1 MDVKKQIVERV
12 AITWEASSDEIIY
25 RDGGVH
31 HLSKPELSLTITDV
45 AKDANQTG
53 GPIVGR
59 ANVTSTGA
67 ARAYAAMIVDVSVD
81 PETGKTTI
89 LRCTA
94 FQDAGKAIHPSYVE
108 GQIQGGAVQGIGW
121 ALNEEY
127 FMSGDG
133 HMVNATLLDY
143 RMPVANDLPMIEPV
157 IVEVPNPGHPYGV
170 RGVGEAGIVPP
181 LAAVA
186 NAVSRAIGVR
196 MMDLPMSPGAVSGK
210 IMSPA
215 EV

>member
-12 AITWEASSDEIIY
+12 AITWDVSSDEIVY
-25 RDGGVH
+25 RDGSVH
-31 HLSKPELSLTITDV
+31 HLSNPELTLSFSDV

-89 LRCTA
+89 SRCTA

-108 GQIQGGAVQGIGW
+108 GQIQGGAAQGIGW

-127 FMSGDG
+127 YMSVEG

-186 NAVSRAIGVR
+186 NAVSRAIG
-196 MMDLPMSPGAVSGK
+196 LSL
-210 IMSPA
+210 IHI
-215 EV
+215 